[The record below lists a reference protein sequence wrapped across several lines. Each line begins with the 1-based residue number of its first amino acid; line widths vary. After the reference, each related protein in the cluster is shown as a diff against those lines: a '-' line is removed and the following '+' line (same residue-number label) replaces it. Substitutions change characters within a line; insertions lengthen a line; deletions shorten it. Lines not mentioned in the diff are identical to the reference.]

1 MGERMFFQD
10 PCLVLHDGWSE
21 AGAEASCDASRG
33 AVVHLLLQAI
43 FQTRDSDSSMQKG

>member
-1 MGERMFFQD
+1 MGEMVFVPD
-10 PCLVLHDGWSE
+10 SALSCMTDGAIW
-21 AGAEASCDASRG
+21 AEASYDASGG